1 MRSQDVA
8 GRVAPPRPLA
18 EEKIFMNFT
27 LRSIGHIRT
36 PYQTLR
42 ECPRNIDPEGPI
54 CELVID
60 EHFLDGLA
68 GLITGENILVLYW
81 FENVDREVLL
91 QQRRESGCK
100 RGVFAL
106 RSPHRPNPI
115 GAATVKIE
123 SIVNQCIRVRG
134 MDCLDGTPLLD
145 IKPAIFPNP
154 VKGSQAQLDL

>member
-8 GRVAPPRPLA
+8 GRVASPRPLA
-18 EEKIFMNFT
+18 EEKISVNFT

-42 ECPRNIDPEGPI
+42 ECPRNIDPEGPM

-81 FENVDREVLL
+81 FDKVDREVLL
-91 QQRRESGCK
+91 QRRRESGCK
-100 RGVFAL
+100 RGIFAL

-123 SIVNQCIRVRG
+123 SIVNRCIRVRG